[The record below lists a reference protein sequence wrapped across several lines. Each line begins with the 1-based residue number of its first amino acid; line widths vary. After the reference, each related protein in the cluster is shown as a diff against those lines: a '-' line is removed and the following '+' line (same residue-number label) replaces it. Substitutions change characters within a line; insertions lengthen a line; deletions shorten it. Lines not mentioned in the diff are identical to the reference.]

1 MDKYRRVEKSKTADA
16 EAQPVAANEI
26 RITQTGKVRS
36 YISYANGLFADKQE
50 QSVVLKAMGNAI
62 SKAVTVAEILKHRV
76 AHLHQITQ
84 ISSIETVDVY
94 EPLEEGLDRIET
106 KRHIPSISITLSLK
120 QLNTSDPGYQSPI
133 PVEMVS
139 TTPFD
144 EQEHKK
150 TRKLRNKRPT
160 KSDSPAP
167 EEDPAAAKSGKPSA
181 AAVSAAVEQEES
193 SSGPVARDSNNSNSK
208 RGRGGRGGR
217 GSARGGR
224 KPGAG
229 RGENNKSGTD
239 SDVKA
244 EPAKQQT
251 TTDSEAAPAAPAR
264 KTKPRKQR
272 PAVAVDSSDANGE
285 NSEKENKASSNQ
297 SADPTEHT
305 PTKSHTTSTRGGRGG
320 RGYTRGRGRGRG
332 RGSAGRGNDATAE
345 QAPAAAAAASADN

>member
-1 MDKYRRVEKSKTADA
+1 MDKYRRVEKNKATDA

-150 TRKLRNKRPT
+150 TRKVRNKRPT
-160 KSDSPAP
+160 KSPASDSPVP
-167 EEDPAAAKSGKPSA
+167 EEDPAATKSEKPSA
-181 AAVSAAVEQEES
+181 AAASAAVEQEES
-193 SSGPVARDSNNSNSK
+193 SSGPVARDSSNSK

-217 GSARGGR
+217 GFTRGR

-229 RGENNKSGTD
+229 RGENNKSEND
-239 SDVKA
+239 SE
-244 EPAKQQT
+244 EPATGQT
-251 TTDSEAAPAAPAR
+251 MAAEAAPAR
-264 KTKPRKQR
+264 KNKPRKQR
-272 PAVAVDSSDANGE
+272 PAAAADSSDANGE
-285 NSEKENKASSNQ
+285 NSEKANKSSSNQ

-305 PTKSHTTSTRGGRGG
+305 PTKSHTSTRGGRGG

-332 RGSAGRGNDATAE
+332 RGAAGRGNHAIAD
-345 QAPAAAAAASADN
+345 ASAD

>member
-16 EAQPVAANEI
+16 EAQPVATNEI

-160 KSDSPAP
+160 KSDSPAT
-167 EEDPAAAKSGKPSA
+167 EEDPAAAKSGKPTVA
-181 AAVSAAVEQEES
+181 AAAAAVEQEES
-193 SSGPVARDSNNSNSK
+193 SPDPVTRDSNNSK

-217 GSARGGR
+217 GSTRGGR

-229 RGENNKSGTD
+229 RGENNKSGND

-251 TTDSEAAPAAPAR
+251 TTDAEAAPAAPAR

-272 PAVAVDSSDANGE
+272 PTAAADSSDGNGE
-285 NSEKENKASSNQ
+285 SSEKENKASSNQ
-297 SADPTEHT
+297 SADPTERT

-332 RGSAGRGNDATAE
+332 RGSAGRGNNATAE
-345 QAPAAAAAASADN
+345 QPPVAAAAASADN